1 MKIKS
6 IAAICKK
13 NKNIAI
19 FERYS
24 DDGDILTQYIG
35 DGSAVYPVIGL
46 PPLDAE
52 SLLTIFD
59 VPEKQREDW
68 FVQVAGIPSEISFED
83 MDANEKPVE
92 REAISIAYS
101 GKTLKP
107 LQTRR
112 GLVFIESR
120 YLSPVSDILDVLELY
135 ERITPGGTPYIVAK
149 AGFLLQAVIMPYDV
163 ISQQF
168 VDNLKRLTEQCV
180 LSLDLRER
188 EKALARAAEPEQ
200 YSLNVDPATGEIVE
214 DESEVAD
221 NA

>member
-1 MKIKS
+1 MGEM
-6 IAAICKK
+6 ICVCREIDK
-13 NKNIAI
+13 NTGEI
-19 FERYS
+19 
-24 DDGDILTQYIG
+24 
-35 DGSAVYPVIGL
+35 AVYPIKAEVTDRLLFCLGL
-46 PPLDAE
+46 RQRANPELKYFVTLAE
-52 SLLTIFD
+52 NY
-59 VPEKQREDW
+59 
-68 FVQVAGIPSEISFED
+68 
-83 MDANEKPVE
+83 DANEKPVE

-112 GLVFIESR
+112 GLVFIENR

-135 ERITPGGTPYIVAK
+135 ERITPRGTPYIVAK

-188 EKALARAAEPEQ
+188 EKALAHAAEPEQ

-214 DESEVAD
+214 GENEVAD
-221 NA
+221 NE